1 MRIYLVRHGETVLNC
16 RKCYYG
22 FTDASLNENGIKQAE
37 SLRSFFSAMD
47 FDYIISSPLKRAADT
62 ARIVTGAEA
71 EEITFDERLMEQNFG
86 IFEGH
91 TCEELLSEY
100 PAEFDA
106 WNRDF
111 SDYRIDGGE
120 SFRDVRNRV
129 EDFTASLPTGRGSI
143 LLAAHKGTLG
153 HLMAA
158 LLKMPLE
165 GYWNF
170 VFEQGCY
177 SCVDVEDGY
186 AIVRKLN
193 QSIPAGEEK

>member
-22 FTDASLNENGIKQAE
+22 FTDAPLNENGIKQAE

-86 IFEGH
+86 IFERH
-91 TCEELLSEY
+91 TCEELLSKY
-100 PAEFDA
+100 PEEFDA

-129 EDFTASLPTGRGSI
+129 EDFAASLPTGRGSI

-158 LLKMPLE
+158 LLRMPLE

-193 QSIPAGEEK
+193 QSIPVGVEK

>member
-22 FTDASLNENGIKQAE
+22 FTDAPLNENGIKQAE

-71 EEITFDERLMEQNFG
+71 EEITLDERLMEQNFG
-86 IFEGH
+86 IFERH
-91 TCEELLSEY
+91 TCEELLSKY
-100 PAEFDA
+100 PEEFDA

-129 EDFTASLPTGRGSI
+129 EDFAASLPTGRGSI

-158 LLKMPLE
+158 LLRMPLE

-193 QSIPAGEEK
+193 QSIPVGVEK

>member
-22 FTDASLNENGIKQAE
+22 FTDVSLNENGIKQAE

-62 ARIVTGAEA
+62 ARIVTGAEV
-71 EEITFDERLMEQNFG
+71 EKITLDERLMEQNFG

-129 EDFTASLPTGRGSI
+129 EDFAASLPTGRGSI

-158 LLKMPLE
+158 LLRMPLE

>member
-22 FTDASLNENGIKQAE
+22 FTDAPLNENGIKQAE

-62 ARIVTGAEA
+62 ARIVTGAEV
-71 EEITFDERLMEQNFG
+71 EKITLDERLMEQNFG
-86 IFEGH
+86 IFERH
-91 TCEELLSEY
+91 TCEELLSKY
-100 PAEFDA
+100 PEEFDA

-129 EDFTASLPTGRGSI
+129 EDFAASLPTGRGSI

-158 LLKMPLE
+158 LLRMPLE

-193 QSIPAGEEK
+193 QSIPVGVEK

>member
-22 FTDASLNENGIKQAE
+22 FTDAPLNENGIKQAE
-37 SLRSFFSAMD
+37 SLRSFFSTMD

-71 EEITFDERLMEQNFG
+71 EEITLDERLMEQNFG
-86 IFEGH
+86 IFERH
-91 TCEELLSEY
+91 TCEELLSKY
-100 PAEFDA
+100 PEEFDA

-129 EDFTASLPTGRGSI
+129 EDFAASLPTGRGSI

>member
-22 FTDASLNENGIKQAE
+22 FTDAPLNENGIKQAE
-37 SLRSFFSAMD
+37 SLRSFFSTMD

-62 ARIVTGAEA
+62 ARIVTGAEV
-71 EEITFDERLMEQNFG
+71 EKITLDERLMEQNFG
-86 IFEGH
+86 IFERH
-91 TCEELLSEY
+91 TCEELLSKY
-100 PAEFDA
+100 PEEFDA

-129 EDFTASLPTGRGSI
+129 EDFAASLPTGRGSI

-158 LLKMPLE
+158 LLRMPLE

-193 QSIPAGEEK
+193 QSIPVGVEK